1 MLPIILDPH
10 YSKLGEPQSNKPSP
24 FLFTKFQEL
33 YAKKQCMTEDFVEP
47 GLLEVV
53 LDKEESNRYY
63 FKKVVKSFF
72 GKIMD
77 RVGNKDKEKQK
88 EKA

>member
-1 MLPIILDPH
+1 
-10 YSKLGEPQSNKPSP
+10 
-24 FLFTKFQEL
+24 
-33 YAKKQCMTEDFVEP
+33 MTEDFLEP

-77 RVGNKDKEKQK
+77 KVSNKDKQK
-88 EKA
+88 EKSETVESKGGFEISGKKIMRAFSSA

>member
-1 MLPIILDPH
+1 
-10 YSKLGEPQSNKPSP
+10 
-24 FLFTKFQEL
+24 
-33 YAKKQCMTEDFVEP
+33 MTEDFSEP

-77 RVGNKDKEKQK
+77 KVSNKDKDKQK
-88 EKA
+88 EKSETVESKGGFEISGKKIMKAFSSA